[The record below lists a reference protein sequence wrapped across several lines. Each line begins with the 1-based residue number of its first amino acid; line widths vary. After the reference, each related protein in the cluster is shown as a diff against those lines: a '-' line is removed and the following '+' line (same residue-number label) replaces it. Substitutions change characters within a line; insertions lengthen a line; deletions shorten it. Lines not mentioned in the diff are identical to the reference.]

1 MSLNCRREGA
11 GGSDDIGGGGGLSG
25 SPVADTH
32 NDKQGKKKYIYTY
45 ICYSISGIIYIYIH
59 IS

>member
-11 GGSDDIGGGGGLSG
+11 GGSDDIGGGGLSG

-32 NDKQGKKKYIYTY
+32 NDKQGKKKNIYT
-45 ICYSISGIIYIYIH
+45 H
-59 IS
+59 IFAIQFLV